1 MNTTQLE
8 CFLSVANFLNFS
20 RAAEQLRITQ
30 PAVSHQISTLE
41 DELEVKLFQ
50 RSSKSVRLTQAG
62 LIFSQYASEILRLSS
77 LSKARLKE
85 CRELMAVRLG
95 IGCRNFVELQFLRP
109 VLARM
114 RRELPQI
121 DPVVRLIP
129 FASLENLLEEED
141 VQVISCFKDSAP
153 RKAVYQE
160 LLQCSIVY
168 VCAPD
173 HPLAGESVLTVRQM
187 REGHKIAVCPPTVH
201 PPALLAAQN
210 RVISGLESEQVM
222 FCDNLEIVY
231 TLVEAGYA
239 AALLPDMPLARQPGL
254 KYIPVTEFPTLSYGV
269 SYLRSALN
277 PSLRQ
282 FLSIL
287 EDVVASD

>member
-62 LIFSQYASEILRLSS
+62 LIFFSVCQRDSQ
-77 LSKARLKE
+77 
-85 CRELMAVRLG
+85 AVISVQSPAEGVPGADDSAAWDRMPEFYG
-95 IGCRNFVELQFLRP
+95 AAVLRP

-114 RRELPQI
+114 RGELPQI

-160 LLQCSIVY
+160 LLQCPLY
-168 VCAPD
+168 VSVPRITLW
-173 HPLAGESVLTVRQM
+173 PESLSS
-187 REGHKIAVCPPTVH
+187 
-201 PPALLAAQN
+201 LW
-210 RVISGLESEQVM
+210 
-222 FCDNLEIVY
+222 
-231 TLVEAGYA
+231 
-239 AALLPDMPLARQPGL
+239 AR
-254 KYIPVTEFPTLSYGV
+254 
-269 SYLRSALN
+269 
-277 PSLRQ
+277 
-282 FLSIL
+282 
-287 EDVVASD
+287 